1 MDVLLFAV
9 IAPVAGLVQETFA
22 RRLGRPEHLSQTD
35 RLARAEALAGL
46 VVAGLLALGDAK
58 RW

>member
-1 MDVLLFAV
+1 MDALLFAV
-9 IAPVAGLVQETFA
+9 IAAVAGLVQEPCA
-22 RRLGRPEHLSQTD
+22 RGLGRPEHLSQTD

-46 VVAGLLALGDAK
+46 VVDGLLALGDAK